1 MQFDLVILGAGESGT
16 GAALLAK
23 AKGLSVFVSDKGS
36 ILPVF
41 KKDLEAA
48 GIEFEENQH
57 SEDSIL
63 SAKEIVKSP
72 GIPEKAEIV
81 AKAKEKGIPVID
93 ELEFASRYTNAR
105 FIGITGSNGKT
116 TTTLLTYHL
125 MKACGFSAGLA
136 GNIGQSLAR
145 QIIKDE
151 FEWYVLEISSFQLD
165 GMFAFR
171 SDIAILTNIT
181 PDHLDRYGYKFENY
195 ISSKFRITQNLAREQ
210 KLIVNAGDPV
220 VQAEIHNRDLSCSI
234 VQVGLNAGLSNPVFV
249 AKGSLVFNHTNPS
262 FTIPFHSLT
271 ISGDHNLLN
280 AMMAISAVSIAG
292 GLPDQIREG
301 VKSFVNAPHRC
312 EFVST
317 IEGVTF
323 INDSKA
329 TNVDSVKYA
338 FSAFEAPIIWIA
350 GGVDKGNDYSELDE
364 AVKQK
369 VKVLICLGKEN
380 DKLKTHFHS
389 KVATILETQS
399 VVELVELALKQASIG
414 DTVLL
419 SPACASFDLF
429 RNYEDRGN
437 QFKDA
442 VKSAGVSDRSTSK
455 TQETK

>member
-249 AKGSLVFNHTNPS
+249 AKGSLVFNHINPS